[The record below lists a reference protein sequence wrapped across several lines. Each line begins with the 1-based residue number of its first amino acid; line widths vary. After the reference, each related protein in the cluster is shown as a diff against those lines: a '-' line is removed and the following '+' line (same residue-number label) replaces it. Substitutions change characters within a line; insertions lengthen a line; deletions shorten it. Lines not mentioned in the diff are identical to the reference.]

1 MLFFK
6 KTSRKALLGI
16 FIADSFSK
24 TTAIFG
30 KVLTDSGWTPV
41 ALYFLMLVVVALF
54 LAVHELIV
62 HGGEARR
69 WSIGRRD
76 ILGIALTTLLGGV
89 LSPILFF
96 TGMLYS
102 SASDAILITSLL
114 PFFIVCFAVL
124 FLGEHFTKPMIAGGA
139 LLIAGTLILVWQNLL
154 LAQMHWGMPLLIG
167 SSITG
172 ALTTTVHKKYI
183 SHPYLDSVVF
193 LRVLLSLAVVGIWMF
208 LTERSS
214 FAMLS
219 EPQNIW
225 VLFGMTILGFL
236 IPFFLYFRSLRSVS
250 TMEAGVMVAAGP
262 AVGVLM
268 AAGFLGEQVAP
279 MQLASLACTVAGI
292 LVINVPLTKKRIMPS
307 RPMELGPLS
316 R

>member
-1 MLFFK
+1 MFTVR
-6 KTSRKALLGI
+6 TSRRALIGV

-30 KVLTDSGWTPV
+30 KVLTDAGWTPV
-41 ALYFLMLVVVALF
+41 ALYFLTLAVVSLF

-62 HGGEARR
+62 HGGEAGR

-76 ILGIALTTLLGGV
+76 ILGITLTTLLGGV

-124 FLGEHFTKPMIAGGA
+124 FLGERFTKPMIMGGVF
-139 LLIAGTLILVWQNLL
+139 LIMGTLILVWQDLL
-154 LAQMHWGMPLLIG
+154 LAQMHWGIPLLIG
-167 SSITG
+167 SSVTS
-172 ALTTTVHKKYI
+172 ALTTTMHKKYI
-183 SHPYLDSVVF
+183 AHPHLDSIVF
-193 LRVLLSLAVVGIWMF
+193 LRVLLSLFVVGIWMF
-208 LTERSS
+208 LTERES
-214 FAMLS
+214 FAMLGA
-219 EPQNIW
+219 PQNIW
-225 VLFGMTILGFL
+225 VLFGMSVLGFL
-236 IPFFLYFRSLRSVS
+236 IPFFLYFRSLQNIS

-268 AAGFLGEQVAP
+268 AAGFLGEQVSP
-279 MQLASLACTVAGI
+279 MQLMSLVCTVAGI
-292 LVINVPLTKKRIMPS
+292 LVINVPLTRKRIMPS
-307 RPMELGPLS
+307 RPMELGPL
-316 R
+316 RR

>member
-1 MLFFK
+1 M
-6 KTSRKALLGI
+6 GI

-41 ALYFLMLVVVALF
+41 ALYFLTLIVVSIF

-62 HGGEARR
+62 HGGDAHR
-69 WSIGRRD
+69 WSIGRKD
-76 ILGIALTTLLGGV
+76 IMGIALTTLMGGV

-96 TGMLYS
+96 TGMMYS
-102 SASDAILITSLL
+102 SASEAILVTSLL

-124 FLGEHFTKPMIAGGA
+124 LLGERFTKPMILGGA
-139 LLIAGTLILVWQNLL
+139 LLVAGTLVLVWQDFLLAEIHRGIPLL
-154 LAQMHWGMPLLIG
+154 LG
-167 SSITG
+167 SSVTG
-172 ALTTTVHKKYI
+172 ALTTTLHKKYI
-183 SHPYLDSVVF
+183 SHPHLDSVVF
-193 LRVLLSLAVVGIWMF
+193 LRVLLSLVTVGIWML
-208 LTERSS
+208 LTERAS
-214 FAMLS
+214 FGMLLQ
-219 EPQNIW
+219 PQNIW
-225 VLFGMTILGFL
+225 VLFGMSVLGFL
-236 IPFFLYFRSLRSVS
+236 LPFFLYFRSLQQVS

-268 AAGFLGEQVAP
+268 AAGFLGEQVLP
-279 MQLASLACTVAGI
+279 MQLLSLAFAVAGI